1 MEKHIEILK
10 ERFLNDSLMALAT
23 IDEKGVPWV
32 RTIDAIFYQDSF
44 YTITYDLSNKMEH
57 IRKNPMVG
65 ISGEWFSGHAKAESL
80 GYIRLEENEEIA
92 NRLRRAFASWYDNGH
107 TNEDDTNT
115 IILRMKII
123 DGIIISEGVKY
134 EF

>member
-1 MEKHIEILK
+1 MVLWTRKSRK
-10 ERFLNDSLMALAT
+10 S
-23 IDEKGVPWV
+23 GV
-32 RTIDAIFYQDSF
+32 
-44 YTITYDLSNKMEH
+44 YTS
-57 IRKNPMVG
+57 
-65 ISGEWFSGHAKAESL
+65 
-80 GYIRLEENEEIA
+80 EENEEIA

-123 DGIIISEGVKY
+123 DGIIVSEGVKY